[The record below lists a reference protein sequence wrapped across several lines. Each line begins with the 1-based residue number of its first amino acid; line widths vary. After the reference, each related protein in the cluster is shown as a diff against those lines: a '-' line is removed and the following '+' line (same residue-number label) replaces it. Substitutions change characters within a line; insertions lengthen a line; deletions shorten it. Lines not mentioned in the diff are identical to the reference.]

1 MRYSCFNP
9 QFIHWAA
16 RDKLQ
21 SICAW
26 NWTPIEMAAIK
37 YWNWVDC
44 ERQKSHKDLC
54 CASYFLIF
62 EMSITSIA
70 FGEWEHRGSHSFR
83 IKFQIDRY
91 TSSKAIIINFRLKY
105 YSYVKSRL
113 KGKVCRVLLLQ
124 IFSTVFFFFFHFS
137 TLSASMKTNE
147 FYSVHLCERLCVC
160 LLVVY
165 VFMYLVGNLLK
176 FLALRCQ
183 PSSDLNKPIRSSGI
197 NNDGWQWMST
207 CDRNKQ

>member
-16 RDKLQ
+16 RDTLQ

-124 IFSTVFFFFFHFS
+124 IFSTVFFCFFVSRHYQHPWKRMSLTRFIC
-137 TLSASMKTNE
+137 
-147 FYSVHLCERLCVC
+147 VRDCVC
-160 LLVVY
+160 VLVVY